1 MQQASMAVSLLT
13 LFTLIASILVLL
25 ASTKASQDAR
35 LRQWLVLRTLG
46 ANQRQIRLIGLG
58 EYVLLG
64 LLTGLFASS
73 LATLTSAL
81 MSVYWLK
88 IPVSLSPSLWLVG
101 LVVSSSSLLLMAWL
115 TQSSYL
121 RMHPRQ
127 LAQAIGD

>member
-1 MQQASMAVSLLT
+1 
-13 LFTLIASILVLL
+13 
-25 ASTKASQDAR
+25 
-35 LRQWLVLRTLG
+35 
-46 ANQRQIRLIGLG
+46 
-58 EYVLLG
+58 VLLG

-88 IPVSLSPSLWLVG
+88 IPVSFSPSLWLVG
-101 LVVSSSSLLLMAWL
+101 SVVSSSSLLLMAWL